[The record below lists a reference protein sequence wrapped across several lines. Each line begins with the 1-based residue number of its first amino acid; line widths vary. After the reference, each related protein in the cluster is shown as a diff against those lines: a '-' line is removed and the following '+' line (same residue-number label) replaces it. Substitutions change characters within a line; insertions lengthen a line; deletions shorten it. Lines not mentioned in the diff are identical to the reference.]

1 MYTSSSSSGSV
12 ALQLMGFNND
22 QNSDSST
29 TFILQLTDKS
39 VKKLSTDL
47 KIGSEIEEQDL
58 FTLQHLVVKLQTCF
72 VSGKEA
78 IIGLTPNL
86 RLYINSVLFSN
97 ECTSFMLTQNF
108 LAFVN
113 SSSGLQ
119 HLLYIYDLN
128 RKLP

>member
-1 MYTSSSSSGSV
+1 MYTSSSSSGSI
-12 ALQLMGFNND
+12 ALQLMGFNNA

>member
-47 KIGSEIEEQDL
+47 KIGSEMEEQDL